1 MSMSEGY
8 VYVLIV
14 DDHPPT
20 RRLHQLAFCE
30 AAAETGQS
38 PLFKFANTITEAKN
52 WMGQKDF
59 DLVVLDGN
67 LPDGTFKDFFIP
79 GKKYGSKMKVHVV
92 SNSSESVLQANQHE
106 NVSSAHQKPFNHFET
121 VELFKGFLNNLIPQG
136 TV

>member
-1 MSMSEGY
+1 MDISEGY
-8 VYVLIV
+8 VSVLIV
-14 DDHPPT
+14 DDDPPT

-38 PLFKFANTITEAKN
+38 PLFKFATTITEAKN

-67 LPDGTFKDFFIP
+67 LPDGTFKDFFVP
-79 GKKYGSKMKVHVV
+79 GKKYGSNMKVHVV
-92 SNSSESVLQANQHE
+92 SNSLESVSQANEHE
-106 NVSSAHQKPFNHFET
+106 NIWSAHPKPFNHYET
-121 VELFKGFLNNLIPQG
+121 VELFKEFLSNLIPQK